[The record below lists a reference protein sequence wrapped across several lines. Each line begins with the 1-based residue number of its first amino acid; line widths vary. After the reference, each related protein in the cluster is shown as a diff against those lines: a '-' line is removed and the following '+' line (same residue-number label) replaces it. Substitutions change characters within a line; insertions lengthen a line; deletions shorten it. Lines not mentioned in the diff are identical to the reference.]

1 MLRKMFIKKIIIS
14 SFALLSIV
22 LLYFMPSNKQDEVT
36 LTTNVEY
43 VYPDTLE
50 TIYLLD
56 SNDYVART
64 EITTCNC
71 DLVEKSKLLLEGIII
86 GGKKSDV
93 IPNGFRGIIP
103 VDTEILDISLENK
116 VLTINFGKELLDIN
130 KEYEEKMIES
140 IIYTLTSL
148 NGIDK
153 VIIKVEGSSLE
164 RLPISNKILP
174 TSLDKSYGINKMYE
188 MNNLLDIDS
197 YTVFYVNEYNDN
209 YYYVPV
215 TKYINNENQ
224 DKVKVIIEEMSS
236 APVLETS
243 LMSFL
248 NVNAKLLDYELL
260 ENSIKL
266 NFDNKIF
273 NNIQDNTI
281 LEEVMYTIGL
291 SMQAEFGVEEVVFY
305 VNNEEI
311 AKKSLKTI
319 D

>member
-1 MLRKMFIKKIIIS
+1 MLKKLVIKKIIIS
-14 SFALLSIV
+14 SFALLSV
-22 LLYFMPSNKQDEVT
+22 MLLYFMPSNEREDVT

-50 TIYLLD
+50 VIYLLD

-71 DLVEKSKLLLEGIII
+71 DLEEKSKMLLEGLIVN
-86 GGKKSDV
+86 GKKSDV
-93 IPNGFRGIIP
+93 IPNGFRGILP
-103 VDTEILDISLENK
+103 VDTEILDVKLEDK
-116 VLTINFGKELLDIN
+116 ILTINFSKELLDIK

-153 VIIKVEGSSLE
+153 VIIKVEGEVLE
-164 RLPISNKILP
+164 KLPISNKILP
-174 TSLDKSYGINKMYE
+174 TSLDMSYGINKMYE
-188 MNNLLDIDS
+188 INNLLDIVS

-215 TKYINNENQ
+215 TKYINNDNQ
-224 DKVKVIIEEMSS
+224 DKVKVIIEQMSS
-236 APVLETS
+236 APILETS

-273 NNIQDNTI
+273 SSIENNTI
-281 LEEVMYTIGL
+281 LEEVMYTVGL
-291 SMQAEFGVEEVVFY
+291 SMQAEFGVEEVIFY

-311 AKKSLKTI
+311 AKKTLKVV

>member
-22 LLYFMPSNKQDEVT
+22 LLYFMPSNKEEVT

-43 VYPDTLE
+43 IYPDTLE

-71 DLVEKSKLLLEGIII
+71 DLLEKSKMLLEGIII
-86 GGKKSDV
+86 GGKKSDI

-103 VDTEILDISLENK
+103 VDTEILDVSLDNK
-116 VLTINFGKELLDIN
+116 VLTINFSKELLDIN
-130 KEYEEKMIES
+130 KDYEEKMIES

-153 VIIKVEGSSLE
+153 VIIKVEGTTLE
-164 RLPISNKILP
+164 KLPISNKILP

-215 TKYINNENQ
+215 TKYINNDKQ

-236 APVLETS
+236 APILETS

-273 NNIQDNTI
+273 NSIENNTI

-291 SMQAEFGVEEVVFY
+291 SMEAEFGVEEVVFY

-311 AKKSLKTI
+311 AKKSLKSV